1 MFGMEDELQDEI
13 KTLKKENKRM
23 SDLLWTV
30 EGVLNTIIRQKEKF
44 STMYAEP
51 LLTEVEKWRNGKRK

>member
-1 MFGMEDELQDEI
+1 MFGFEDELQDEI
-13 KTLKKENKRM
+13 ETLKKENKRM

-30 EGVLNTIIRQKEKF
+30 EGVLNIILRQKEKF

-51 LLTEVEKWRNGKRK
+51 LLTKVEQWRNSKIT